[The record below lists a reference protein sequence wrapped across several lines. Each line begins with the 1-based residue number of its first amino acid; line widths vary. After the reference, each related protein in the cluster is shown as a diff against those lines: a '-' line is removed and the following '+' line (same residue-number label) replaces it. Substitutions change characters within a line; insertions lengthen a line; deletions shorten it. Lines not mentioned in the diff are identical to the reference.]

1 MLFQRRDKPT
11 LGERFRVGL
20 WPRRSWRRSFA
31 YYRHRILRL
40 SGSPHAIAAGVAA
53 GVFASFTPFVGFHF
67 LLSFIVAYMI
77 AGNMIAAAIGTAA
90 GNPLTFPF
98 IWVASFNVG
107 TWVLG
112 SDPNTPRPGE
122 LELSFDVL
130 TNSFMTIWPTLQPM
144 VLGGMII
151 GLFVGLASY
160 FIVRSAVLGARQ
172 LRAHRFAAA
181 KLSRADA
188 VRPSGDPS

>member
-11 LGERFRVGL
+11 VSERFRVGL
-20 WPRRSWRRSFA
+20 WPRSSWRRSFA
-31 YYRHRILRL
+31 YYRHRVLRL
-40 SGSPHAIAAGVAA
+40 SGSPHAVAAGVAA

-77 AGNMIAAAIGTAA
+77 AGNLIAAAIGTAA

-112 SDPNTPRPGE
+112 SDPNTVRPGD
-122 LELSFDVL
+122 LELSFDLL
-130 TNSFMTIWPTLQPM
+130 TNSFMTVWPTLKPM
-144 VLGGMII
+144 VLGGVII
-151 GLFVGLASY
+151 GTFAGFAAY
-160 FIVRSAVLGARQ
+160 FAVRSAVLGARQ

-181 KLSRADA
+181 RTSRSDA
-188 VRPSGDPS
+188 SGEAGDPS